1 MSDHRTFVSYSRADS
16 PFAVKL
22 ASDLRANGASVWIDQ
37 LDIAAGARWDDAIEE
52 ALRGSAR
59 VIVLLSPK
67 AVASQNVLDE
77 VSFAMDEGKTLVP
90 VLVEPC
96 TIPMRLRR
104 LQYVDFTSGYET
116 ALGRLLV
123 TLGVART
130 PASRGAAPP
139 AEAPRVEP
147 APSPAAPSPA
157 TAAPEPEPPGRYE
170 PSFASTRAET
180 EGGQRRL
187 LWMAGAGV
195 AAVVMIAAFLWTR
208 SGDTPATQPAS
219 TESASDTPPP
229 AATSQPPPAPEG
241 TASTA
246 VRRAEAGSSFEA
258 LDRVLGT
265 QTADAGLQSL
275 RQLTRGLTART
286 ALSDAELRQLA
297 DAQMAACEG
306 VADAQCKE
314 NASEQVTLL
323 LNMVC
328 RRQSGRPPSGGDAM
342 ATLKYDTMVSG
353 CEQTY
358 SSTLLDQFNRKA
370 LDAIRSIRND

>member
-1 MSDHRTFVSYSRADS
+1 MSDDRTFVSYSRADS

-37 LDIAAGARWDDAIEE
+37 LDIAAGARWDNSIEE
-52 ALRGSAR
+52 ALRRSAR

-104 LQYVDFTSGYET
+104 LQYVDFTSSYET

-123 TLGVART
+123 TLGVAR
-130 PASRGAAPP
+130 ASVSRVATSAAEPP
-139 AEAPRVEP
+139 
-147 APSPAAPSPA
+147 PAAP
-157 TAAPEPEPPGRYE
+157 APPPDAPTPEPPGASA
-170 PSFASTRAET
+170 PSFSGTGAAAN
-180 EGGQRRL
+180 GGQRPL
-187 LWMAGAGV
+187 VWMAGAGV
-195 AAVVMIAAFLWTR
+195 AAMVLLISFLATR
-208 SGDTPATQPAS
+208 DGDTPPIQSAS
-219 TESASDTPPP
+219 TESGAQTPDP
-229 AATSQPPPAPEG
+229 AATSQPAPEPQG
-241 TASTA
+241 TASNA
-246 VRRAEAGSSFEA
+246 VRAAEAGTSLEA

-265 QTADAGLQSL
+265 QTAGAGLQSL

-286 ALSDAELRQLA
+286 ALSEAELRQLA

-328 RRQSGRPPSGGDAM
+328 RRQLGRSPAGDAL
-342 ATLKYDTMVSG
+342 ATLKYDTAVSG

-358 SSTLLDQFNRKA
+358 SSTLLDQFNSKA
-370 LDAIRSIRND
+370 LDAIRSIRKD

>member
-1 MSDHRTFVSYSRADS
+1 MSDDRTFVSYSRADS

-22 ASDLRANGASVWIDQ
+22 ASDLRRNGASVWIDQ

-52 ALRGSAR
+52 ALRRSAR

-67 AVASQNVLDE
+67 AVGSQNVLDE

-116 ALGRLLV
+116 ALGRLLA
-123 TLGVART
+123 TLGVARVAT
-130 PASRGAAPP
+130 PP
-139 AEAPRVEP
+139 AEAPPVEP
-147 APSPAAPSPA
+147 AVSPAAP
-157 TAAPEPEPPGRYE
+157 APHPEPPGRAE
-170 PSFASTRAET
+170 PSFASRSAET
-180 EGGQRRL
+180 AGGQRRL
-187 LWMAGAGV
+187 LWTAGAGV
-195 AAVVMIAAFLWTR
+195 AAVVMVAAFLWTR
-208 SGDTPATQPAS
+208 SGETPATQSAS
-219 TESASDTPPP
+219 TESASDTPAV
-229 AATSQPPPAPEG
+229 AATSQPSPAPEG
-241 TASTA
+241 TASNA
-246 VRRAEAGSSFEA
+246 VRRAEAGTSLEA

-265 QTADAGLQSL
+265 QTAAAGLQSL

-286 ALSDAELRQLA
+286 TLSDAELRQLA

-328 RRQSGRPPSGGDAM
+328 RRQLGRPPSGGDAM
-342 ATLKYDTMVSG
+342 ATAKYDTAVSG

-358 SSTLLDQFNRKA
+358 SSTLLDQFNSKA
-370 LDAIRSIRND
+370 LDAIRSIRKD

>member
-1 MSDHRTFVSYSRADS
+1 MSDDRTFVSYSRADS

-52 ALRGSAR
+52 ALRRSAR

-96 TIPMRLRR
+96 TVPMRLRR

-123 TLGVART
+123 TLGVGRT
-130 PASRGAAPP
+130 PASPVATPP

-147 APSPAAPSPA
+147 APSPAAPP
-157 TAAPEPEPPGRYE
+157 PEPPGRYE
-170 PSFASTRAET
+170 PSFASARTET

-195 AAVVMIAAFLWTR
+195 AAVLMVTAFLWTR
-208 SGDTPATQPAS
+208 SGETPATPSAP
-219 TESASDTPPP
+219 TESASDTPAPD
-229 AATSQPPPAPEG
+229 ATSQALPAPEG

-246 VRRAEAGSSFEA
+246 VRRAEAGTSFEA
-258 LDRVLGT
+258 VDRVLGT
-265 QTADAGLQSL
+265 QTAGPGLQSL
-275 RQLTRGLTART
+275 RQMTRGLTART
-286 ALSDAELRQLA
+286 ALSEAELRQLA

-314 NASEQVTLL
+314 DASEQVMLL

-328 RRQSGRPPSGGDAM
+328 RRQSGRPPSGNDTM
-342 ATLKYDTMVSG
+342 ATLKYDTAVSS

-358 SSTLLDQFNRKA
+358 SSTLLDQFNSKA
-370 LDAIRSIRND
+370 LDAIRSIRKD